1 MGFFLLITVMDNFTW
16 DDTSGE
22 NNTEPD
28 EDNFANMYHFAVN
41 GVAQGLVGIAG
52 LIGKLTNVPIIKVCF
67 SESAMCLSNLQGVI
81 SNHYPGI

>member
-1 MGFFLLITVMDNFTW
+1 MDNFTW

-52 LIGKLTNVPIIKVCF
+52 LIGKLIKTKT
-67 SESAMCLSNLQGVI
+67 L
-81 SNHYPGI
+81 

>member
-1 MGFFLLITVMDNFTW
+1 MTEIVHVKKLSFVTYVNKNTFLLLLTVMDNFTW
-16 DDTSGE
+16 DNDTSGG

-52 LIGKLTNVPIIKVCF
+52 LIGKLLKI
-67 SESAMCLSNLQGVI
+67 NL
-81 SNHYPGI
+81 P